1 MTMRTRLLGLFSML
15 IPLLLAACQ
24 GFQPATQMQI
34 AATSP
39 SVSVGAPQKTA
50 TTTLPASK
58 APLNRLEIRETEA
71 LVTIQPPFSI
81 TPIPNPQ
88 GKDVVEVAIQ
98 DLAGKLGIDPVEI
111 ELVSVDVDELPA
123 KTLGCSS
130 KNQPGAPVVPAFVS
144 GKIIRLR
151 AGGELY
157 EYHAS
162 GRQVVYCSELLG
174 INP

>member
-1 MTMRTRLLGLFSML
+1 MTKRTHLLVLCSLLF
-15 IPLLLAACQ
+15 PLLLAACQ
-24 GFQPATQMQI
+24 GFQPAKQLQS

-39 SVSVGAPQKTA
+39 AESVAAPQKTA
-50 TTTLPASK
+50 TPPLPTSK
-58 APLNRLEIRETEA
+58 APLNRLEIRETES

-88 GKDVVEVAIQ
+88 GKDVVEVAIE
-98 DLAGKLGIDPVEI
+98 DLAGKLAIDPAEI

-123 KTLGCSS
+123 KTLGCST

-151 AGGELY
+151 AGDEIY

-162 GRQVVYCSELLG
+162 GRQVVYCSGVLG
-174 INP
+174 VNP

>member
-1 MTMRTRLLGLFSML
+1 MTKRIRFLGLFGL
-15 IPLLLAACQ
+15 LFPLLLAACQ

-39 SVSVGAPQKTA
+39 TVSIGAPQNTA
-50 TTTLPASK
+50 APTLPTSN
-58 APLNRLEIRETEA
+58 APPKKLESRETER
-71 LVTIQPPFSI
+71 LVTIHPPFLI

-88 GKDVVEVAIQ
+88 GKDVVQVTIQ
-98 DLAGKLGIDPVEI
+98 DLAGKLAIDPAEI

-162 GRQVVYCSELLG
+162 GRQVVYCSGVLG
-174 INP
+174 VNP

>member
-1 MTMRTRLLGLFSML
+1 MTKRTHLLGLFGL
-15 IPLLLAACQ
+15 LFPLLLAACQ
-24 GFQPATQMQI
+24 GFQPAQQLQTAAASPTESI
-34 AATSP
+34 A
-39 SVSVGAPQKTA
+39 APQKIA
-50 TTTLPASK
+50 TPTLPASK
-58 APLNRLEIRETEA
+58 APLNRLEIRETES

-98 DLAGKLGIDPVEI
+98 DLAGTLAIDPAEI
-111 ELVSVDVDELPA
+111 ELVSADVDDLPA
-123 KTLGCSS
+123 KTLGCSM

-151 AGGELY
+151 AGDEIY

-162 GRQVVYCSELLG
+162 GRQVVYCSGVLG
-174 INP
+174 VNP

>member
-1 MTMRTRLLGLFSML
+1 MTKRIRLLGLFSL
-15 IPLLLAACQ
+15 LFPLLLAACQ
-24 GFQPATQMQI
+24 GFQPATQMQN

-39 SVSVGAPQKTA
+39 SVSEEVPQKTA
-50 TTTLPASK
+50 TPTLPPSK
-58 APLNRLEIRETEA
+58 APLNKLEIRETET

-98 DLAGKLGIDPVEI
+98 DLAGKLGIDPAEI
-111 ELVSVDVDELPA
+111 ELVSVDVEELPA
-123 KTLGCSS
+123 KTLGCSP

-162 GRQVVYCSELLG
+162 GRLVVYCSGLLG

>member
-1 MTMRTRLLGLFSML
+1 MTKRIRFLGLFSL
-15 IPLLLAACQ
+15 LFPLLLAACQ

-39 SVSVGAPQKTA
+39 AESVSAPQKTA
-50 TTTLPASK
+50 TPTLPTSN
-58 APLNRLEIRETEA
+58 APLNKLESRETET

-88 GKDVVEVAIQ
+88 GNDVVQVAIQ
-98 DLAGKLGIDPVEI
+98 DLAGKLAIDPAEI

-123 KTLGCSS
+123 KTLGCSL
-130 KNQPGAPVVPAFVS
+130 KFQPGAPVVPAFIS

-151 AGGELY
+151 AGGEMY

-162 GRQVVYCSELLG
+162 GRQVVYCSGVLG
-174 INP
+174 VNP